1 MWVRASGPVPGRR
14 GRSSKR
20 RLWGRYLSISPLP
33 SPLFRADYRNVF
45 KNHRTLFF
53 FPQDSGG
60 GGGGNGKGQPDP
72 KIRLGRLGR
81 KKNFFRPSVLS
92 LVRSRL
98 LLLVWSKNKGGL
110 PWIRQ
115 CRSPSPSPLMGSWPV
130 SLVRIIGAPSP
141 WSPFSTFSGIMNW
154 KDPPVRCEVHLN

>member
-1 MWVRASGPVPGRR
+1 MPPVQSLAGVAGVRKGDCEEGIYLFHRCHPLSSGRTIEMSLKTTGHY
-14 GRSSKR
+14 SSFHKIR
-20 RLWGRYLSISPLP
+20 
-33 SPLFRADYRNVF
+33 
-45 KNHRTLFF
+45 
-53 FPQDSGG
+53 GG
-60 GGGGNGKGQPDP
+60 GGVNGKGHPDP
-72 KIRLGRLGR
+72 KIRLGRLGL
-81 KKNFFRPSVLS
+81 KNNFFRPSVLS

-141 WSPFSTFSGIMNW
+141 WSPFSTFSGIMN
-154 KDPPVRCEVHLN
+154 